1 MQKSGYAAFRERE
14 LIDRISRNFI
24 TYSDFRQSMTNRVH
38 ILEQGETRHTL
49 DIVDLTGR
57 ARFLAAN
64 VYPRAALEVALINA
78 HNEASRV
85 SGGNY
90 SSSQFSASPAQ
101 LENALLRGQ
110 NIDRFA

>member
-1 MQKSGYAAFRERE
+1 
-14 LIDRISRNFI
+14 
-24 TYSDFRQSMTNRVH
+24 MTNRVH

-64 VYPRAALEVALINA
+64 VYPRAALEVALTNA
-78 HNEASRV
+78 HQEASRV
-85 SGGNY
+85 SGGIY
-90 SSSQFSASPAQ
+90 SSFGFSASPAE